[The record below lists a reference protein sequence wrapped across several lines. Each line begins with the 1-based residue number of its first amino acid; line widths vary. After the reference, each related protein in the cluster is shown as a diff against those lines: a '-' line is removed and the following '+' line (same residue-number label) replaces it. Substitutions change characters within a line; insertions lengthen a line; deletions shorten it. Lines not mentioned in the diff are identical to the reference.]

1 MPTRR
6 SSAARRSGAARGA
19 VRLLGVWLALFALW
33 MLFVDTLAL
42 PEVLAGSL
50 SAAIAATFAE
60 VVRRQG
66 LIGFRP
72 KPRWLLR
79 IVRLPGLLVRDAGT
93 VLLAAIR
100 LLTGHRPAGRFRAV
114 PFEPGDDAIEA
125 STRRALVTAAL
136 SVAPNTFVV
145 GVDRV
150 RGFLVLHELVP
161 GATVERV
168 HRLIGPR

>member
-1 MPTRR
+1 
-6 SSAARRSGAARGA
+6 AARRSGAVRGA

-79 IVRLPGLLVRDAGT
+79 IVRLPGLLVRDTGT

-100 LLTGHRPAGRFRAV
+100 LLTGHRPAG
-114 PFEPGDDAIEA
+114 
-125 STRRALVTAAL
+125 
-136 SVAPNTFVV
+136 
-145 GVDRV
+145 
-150 RGFLVLHELVP
+150 
-161 GATVERV
+161 
-168 HRLIGPR
+168 